1 MSLFRSNLAIA
12 ALASLSLV
20 SLGWASQQGPV
31 DEYRVKAAF
40 LVTFAK
46 FVTWPSSDGPLVLG
60 IVGDNPFGPYL
71 ETSART
77 AVVNGRR
84 IVVRQLQAGD
94 KLDDCEILFI
104 SGSPSVVP
112 AEILRQVGRTPVLT
126 VGESPRFLRDG
137 GMIRLMVEDDRVRF
151 QINSGRAE
159 EAGLRVNAQLLSLA
173 VR

>member
-1 MSLFRSNLAIA
+1 MPPFRKLLAVAVLAVLFVPTSG
-12 ALASLSLV
+12 S
-20 SLGWASQQGPV
+20 ASQQGPV

-46 FVTWPSSDGPLVLG
+46 FVTWPSSNGSLVLC
-60 IVGDNPFGPYL
+60 IVGGNPFGPYL
-71 ETSART
+71 ESSART

-84 IVVRQLQAGD
+84 MVVRQLQAGD
-94 KLDDCEILFI
+94 TLDDCEILFI
-104 SGSPSVVP
+104 SGSQSAVT
-112 AEILRQVGRTPVLT
+112 ADILRRVSQTPVLT

-159 EAGLRVNAQLLSLA
+159 ESGLRVSAQLLSLA